1 MIQNTSTTSKIIAIN
16 LLNWYYYLRRR
27 KTNWGY
33 IVFTLKL
40 YFFYGF
46 NALATSNHQTFFF
59 LKIFTF
65 SLLVSHFNVTRK
77 MFLNV
82 VSLLQTDA
90 EPHLH
95 TSVHRVARK
104 PQKSDRIESLQR
116 EDKLWNFL
124 LLLASGSLQGVSISE
139 TSLFEW
145 KVIMHFKGGK
155 KKGFLLRTTCPFS
168 CYLKNWQ
175 REQRAVRP
183 PGSSRRLLSSVSS
196 VSRAESE
203 EEEARR
209 GRRLEVCRL
218 SRGR

>member
-1 MIQNTSTTSKIIAIN
+1 
-16 LLNWYYYLRRR
+16 
-27 KTNWGY
+27 
-33 IVFTLKL
+33 
-40 YFFYGF
+40 
-46 NALATSNHQTFFF
+46 
-59 LKIFTF
+59 
-65 SLLVSHFNVTRK
+65 

-82 VSLLQTDA
+82 VLLLWTDA
-90 EPHLH
+90 EPRLH
-95 TSVHRVARK
+95 TSVHTVAQKRK
-104 PQKSDRIESLQR
+104 KSDWIESLQR

-124 LLLASGSLQGVSISE
+124 LLLASGSLWGVSISE

-145 KVIMHFKGGK
+145 KVIMHFKRGKKNK

-209 GRRLEVCRL
+209 GRGLEVCRL